1 MLIDSLLLGVATI
14 KVRVPDKT
22 SGGRLL
28 TLQMK
33 LDVLVEELYA
43 EIGAKLDVQTNL
55 YGFDWNNL
63 IVWLVKDI
71 IIVFFIIFK
80 AKIN

>member
-33 LDVLVEELYA
+33 LDVLVEELYS

-63 IVWLVKDI
+63 IGQRYYYR
-71 IIVFFIIFK
+71 FFIIFK
-80 AKIN
+80 AKINQCR

>member
-14 KVRVPDKT
+14 KVRVPDKS

-55 YGFDWNNL
+55 
-63 IVWLVKDI
+63 
-71 IIVFFIIFK
+71 
-80 AKIN
+80 